1 MKEIHFDVYRKLINL
16 DIKFTPNINVIS
28 GINGTCKSSIL
39 HIISNSFQ
47 TVKVDQSE
55 TELKQCLGTIT
66 AINEQFN
73 PKLESLTRGD
83 KEFQDPAPNHKGTYY
98 IVDYYGDNPSL
109 SFRKHNSKK
118 NAAEFRYAVKPQYKQ
133 GSGESLPS
141 IPVIYLGL
149 NRLVTYGE
157 YKDTEPIKSIRK
169 SMPYEY
175 LTELSQLYKSFTSYE
190 ISHITNEHMGSV
202 KIRADFN
209 STSQGID
216 SNTISAGEDNLYII
230 LSALE
235 SLKYYYKTLPED
247 KHSEVDSILLID
259 EFDATLHPAFQFRL
273 FDLILK
279 YSIDYKIQVVFTSH
293 SLTLLEYCLKNK
305 QKLLYLYDNQ
315 TRVHLIE
322 NPSMYKINM
331 YLKSITKKKY
341 SFEKKIPV
349 FSEDNEARFLINVL
363 FDYYSNS
370 EKYKSLKDVQNL
382 FYFVDANIGGEILHK
397 LFKDYKLRSFVGQI
411 CILDGDHQDDLSNQV
426 IALPGQKSPEQFLI
440 EYAQYLYEN
449 DSDKFWLSDVIL
461 EENLGKSFYTQTFK
475 PAADAIEKKI
485 NDLRSQGKSTS
496 GVRREETKKLFR
508 QHTNFFHIL
517 FEEWLKDSTNTP
529 QIDRFYNNLKILF
542 KKVSPINGIDPDLW
556 T

>member
-1 MKEIHFDVYRKLINL
+1 MKKIHFDVYRKLINL

-47 TVKVDQSE
+47 KVKADQSE
-55 TELKQCLGTIT
+55 TELKQCLNTIT

-83 KEFQDPAPNHKGTYY
+83 KEFQNPAPNHQGTYY
-98 IVDYYGDNPSL
+98 TVDYYGDNPSL

-149 NRLVTYGE
+149 NRLLTYGE

-169 SMPYEY
+169 SMPDEY
-175 LTELSQLYKSFTSYE
+175 LTELSQLYKSFTNYE

-235 SLKYYYKTLPED
+235 SLRYYYKTLPED

-259 EFDATLHPAFQFRL
+259 EFDATLHPAFQFKL
-273 FDLILK
+273 FDLVLK

-293 SLTLLEYCLKNK
+293 SLTLLEYCLKKSQN
-305 QKLLYLYDNQ
+305 LIYLFDNHSS
-315 TRVHLIE
+315 VHLIE
-322 NPSMYKINM
+322 KPNIHKINL
-331 YLKSITKKKY
+331 YLKEITNSDF

-349 FSEDNEARFLINVL
+349 FTEDSEARYLLNII
-363 FDYYSNS
+363 FDYYA
-370 EKYKSLKDVQNL
+370 EKYDGFSSVRNY
-382 FYFVDANIGGEILHK
+382 FYFVDANIGGDVLHSM
-397 LFKDYKLRSFVGQI
+397 FKDPKLKTFTGQF
-411 CILDGDHQDDLSNQV
+411 CIVDGDKSCDLTNRV
-426 IALPGQKSPEQFLI
+426 ISLPGKASPEVFLI
-440 EYAQYLYEN
+440 DYAKTLYDRDDPFWISDPVLEEN
-449 DSDKFWLSDVIL
+449 MSKNFYTSVFLSDV
-461 EENLGKSFYTQTFK
+461 N
-475 PAADAIEKKI
+475 AIKQKI
-485 NDLRSQGKSTS
+485 DSLHEVGDSAKGVKRSM
-496 GVRREETKKLFR
+496 TKELFNK
-508 QHTNFFHIL
+508 HLKFFHIL
-517 FEEWLKDSTNTP
+517 FDTWLLDKNNQLEINT
-529 QIDRFYNNLKILF
+529 FYNNLYVMF
-542 KKVSPINGIDPDLW
+542 KQVAQFNGIDVDLW
-556 T
+556 NK